1 VAFFCFK
8 IQFKHLLKGI
18 KMANSQ
24 AIGVAY
30 LDQDIVDAN
39 YFLVNALTGQMGYT
53 TGSPTTAITSV
64 TQATSKSTGVTINA
78 AAGQIVTSNAALA
91 AAAEVAFV
99 VTNSSV
105 SAYDIP
111 VIALASGAT
120 TAGTYLLS
128 IATVAN
134 GSFTVVISNAS
145 TGSLSEALTLN
156 FGIIHVAQL

>member
-1 VAFFCFK
+1 
-8 IQFKHLLKGI
+8 
-18 KMANSQ
+18 MANTQ

-30 LDQDIVDAN
+30 LDQDIIDAT
-39 YFLVNALTGQMGYT
+39 YSLVNSVSGQMGYT
-53 TGSPTTAITSV
+53 TGSPLTAVSSV
-64 TQATSKSTGVTINA
+64 TQLTSKATGITINA
-78 AAGQIVTSNAALA
+78 AAGQIVTNNAALA
-91 AAAEVAFV
+91 AGAEVAFV
-99 VTNSSV
+99 VTNSAV

-111 VIALASGAT
+111 VIALASGAA

-128 IATVAN
+128 VAAVAN

>member
-1 VAFFCFK
+1 
-8 IQFKHLLKGI
+8 
-18 KMANSQ
+18 MANSQ
-24 AIGVAY
+24 AIGAAY
-30 LDQDIVDAN
+30 LDQDIIDAN
-39 YFLVNALTGQMGYT
+39 YSLVNSVTGQMGYT
-53 TGSPTTAITSV
+53 TGSPTIAVSSV

-99 VTNSSV
+99 VTNSAV

-111 VIALASGAT
+111 VVALASGAA

-128 IATVAN
+128 IAAVAN

-145 TGSLSEALTLN
+145 AGSLSEALTLN
-156 FGIIHVAQL
+156 FGIVHVAQL